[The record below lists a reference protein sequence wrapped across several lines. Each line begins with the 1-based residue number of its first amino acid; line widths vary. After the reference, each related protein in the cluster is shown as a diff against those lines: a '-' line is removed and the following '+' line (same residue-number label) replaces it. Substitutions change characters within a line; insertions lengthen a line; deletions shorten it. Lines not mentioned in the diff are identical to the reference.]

1 MNVSLFREND
11 LISESG
17 LSRDGARVRRKKWQR
32 SVTCF
37 LFGFHARLVCS
48 LAERRYFFFFF
59 FSVTKNPP
67 RPPLLM
73 LDITSQKWIYTEEIA
88 NPSGNMG
95 MNQSGQTAGKIT
107 LGSALLCSALS
118 APDAAEIAPQCRG
131 GAVDVEESGRK
142 SCHNP
147 LYFHSHCSSRL

>member
-17 LSRDGARVRRKKWQR
+17 LSRDGSESEEKKMAALCNMLPFWISRSSCMLFGRKKI
-32 SVTCF
+32 
-37 LFGFHARLVCS
+37 
-48 LAERRYFFFFF
+48 FFFF

-107 LGSALLCSALS
+107 LCSARLCSALS
-118 APDAAEIAPQCRG
+118 APDAAEIAPQCRGG